1 MITLV
6 RPLLFKFA
14 QSEQVK
20 RLVIDLLR
28 KFAESTETDV
38 DNTAVDFIERGLFG
52 ELA

>member
-1 MITLV
+1 MI
-6 RPLLFKFA
+6 LLIRQLLLKVD

-20 RLVIDLLR
+20 RLVVDLLR

-38 DNTAVDFIERGLFG
+38 DNTAVDFIEKGLFG

>member
-1 MITLV
+1 MILLI
-6 RPLLFKFA
+6 RPLLLKFA

-20 RLVIDLLR
+20 RLVVDLLR

-38 DNTAVDFIERGLFG
+38 DNQMCDFIEKGLFG

>member
-1 MITLV
+1 MLILI

-20 RLVIDLLR
+20 RLVVDLLR

-38 DNTAVDFIERGLFG
+38 DNKLVDFVETGLFG

>member
-1 MITLV
+1 MLLLI

-20 RLVIDLLR
+20 RLVVDLLR

-38 DNTAVDFIERGLFG
+38 DDKLVEFVETGLFG